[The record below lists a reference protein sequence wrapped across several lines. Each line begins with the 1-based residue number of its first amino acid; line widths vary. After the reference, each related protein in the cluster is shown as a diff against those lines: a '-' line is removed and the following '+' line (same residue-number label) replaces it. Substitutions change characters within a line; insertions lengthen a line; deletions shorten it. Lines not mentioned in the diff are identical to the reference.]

1 MSSNKKAQDLPCQRV
16 SFYGEGWRM
25 EPREGEAPT
34 RFRQREPGKL
44 EAEDRS
50 PSRGLAIC
58 GQADRAGSGGS
69 GPTSMSQELSHPD
82 AERPHRNCILA
93 RAYPTQ

>member
-1 MSSNKKAQDLPCQRV
+1 
-16 SFYGEGWRM
+16 M

-44 EAEDRS
+44 EAEDRG
-50 PSRGLAIC
+50 PSRGSAIC
-58 GQADRAGSGGS
+58 GRADRAETGGS
-69 GPTSMSQELSHPD
+69 DPTSMSQMLRHPD

-93 RAYPTQ
+93 RAYPAQ